1 MIWQDRYDVIYT
13 ITIKIAVVLIL
24 SKCRI
29 MPVDNISS
37 ISKTLNDMPRETG
50 FFLDAAFKIMP
61 LKKSVRYCET
71 GFTYLVCDGMLTHAH
86 SVYAFSC

>member
-1 MIWQDRYDVIYT
+1 
-13 ITIKIAVVLIL
+13 
-24 SKCRI
+24 

-61 LKKSVRYCET
+61 LKKVLDMVKLVLHIWFVMVCSHMHTVCMHFPVNVLT
-71 GFTYLVCDGMLTHAH
+71 GKKI
-86 SVYAFSC
+86 SQVYRSR

>member
-1 MIWQDRYDVIYT
+1 MIYT
-13 ITIKIAVVLIL
+13 TKIAVDSIL

-61 LKKSVRYCET
+61 LKKKCYIW
-71 GFTYLVCDGMLTHAH
+71 
-86 SVYAFSC
+86 